1 MKVLVLGSGGRE
13 HAIAWRLSI
22 SESVS
27 EVLALPGNPGIGECA
42 RLIPGDPND
51 AEEVVAAAKREGVEL
66 VVVGPEAPLIAGVA
80 DALHQSGVNVFG
92 PVAAAAQIE
101 GSKAFAKRL
110 MRQVGVP
117 TAEFGIASD
126 LAAAEQCIRD
136 LTAQGRGVVV
146 KASGAA
152 LGKGVIVCDAPTE
165 AVEAARRMLVER
177 EFGEAGATIV
187 IEERLK
193 GRELS
198 VFAICNGREYV
209 LLPCAQDYKRLEDGD
224 KGPNTGGMG
233 AFSPVDGIS
242 AAQLEAFGRAFIA
255 PIVRHFHQRGT
266 PYVGVLYAGLM
277 LTPLGPFALEY
288 NARFGDPEAQAI
300 LPRLRGDFGALLLS
314 AARGEPLQ
322 VPEVE
327 PQHSVVVVVAARG
340 YPGGYPKGLP
350 LPRLELPPG
359 VLLFHAGT
367 REQGGEVVSAGGR
380 VLNVVALADTRA
392 EAARK
397 AYSCLEG
404 LSSEWHFR
412 RDIGAVTSGN
422 SVR

>member
-1 MKVLVLGSGGRE
+1 MKVLVLGGGGRE

-80 DALHQSGVNVFG
+80 DALQRTGVNVFG

-117 TAEFGIASD
+117 TAEFAVCTD
-126 LAAAEQCIRD
+126 LGAAEEYIQEF
-136 LTAQGRGVVV
+136 TARGREVVV

-152 LGKGVIVCDAPTE
+152 LGKGVIVCDNASE
-165 AVEAARRMLVER
+165 AVEAARRMLVEG

-198 VFAICNGREYV
+198 LFAICNGKDYA
-209 LLPCAQDYKRLEDGD
+209 LLPCAKDYKRLNDGD

-233 AFSPVDGIS
+233 AFSPVDGVS
-242 AAQLEAFGRAFIA
+242 AAQLDALGRAFIA
-255 PIVRHFHQRGT
+255 PIIHHFHRVGT

-277 LTPLGPFALEY
+277 LTPMGPFALEY

-314 AARGEPLQ
+314 AALGEALPAL
-322 VPEVE
+322 EVE
-327 PQHSVVVVVAARG
+327 PRHSVVVVVAARG
-340 YPGGYPKGLP
+340 YPGTYPKGLS
-350 LPRLELPPG
+350 LPRLEIAPG

-367 REQGGEVVSAGGR
+367 REQDGQVVSSGGR
-380 VLNVVALADTRA
+380 VLNVVALADTRE
-392 EAARK
+392 EAVRSV
-397 AYSCLEG
+397 YGCLEG
-404 LSSEWHFR
+404 LSDEWHYR
-412 RDIGAVTSGN
+412 RDIGVVTSRN
-422 SVR
+422 FAR